1 MEVVTK
7 VGFTIFN
14 FLRRLNKAYRTR
26 VNFKFEW
33 KISEE
38 NSCKEWAPFNTM
50 SKLNVTLISTFL
62 PCSLHKK
69 QT

>member
-7 VGFTIFN
+7 AGFTIFN
-14 FLRRLNKAYRTR
+14 FLQRLNKAYRTR

-33 KISEE
+33 KIPEE

-50 SKLNVTLISTFL
+50 SSKE
-62 PCSLHKK
+62 K
-69 QT
+69 QM